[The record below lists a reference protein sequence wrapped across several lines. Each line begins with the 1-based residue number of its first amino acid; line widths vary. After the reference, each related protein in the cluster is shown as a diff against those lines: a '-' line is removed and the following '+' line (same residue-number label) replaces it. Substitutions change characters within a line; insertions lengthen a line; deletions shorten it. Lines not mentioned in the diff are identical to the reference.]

1 MARNEG
7 RQLCRLRAVTRGQ
20 SDQVPDAAVQAF
32 EEAGRMMDRPDAF
45 VLLSAPK
52 YAFPEGKPRK
62 AIAAYAFKDP
72 SNGSG
77 LVAGQAYLFDRP
89 AQIARP
95 DNTSPDPDKDKKR
108 HRARNCFY
116 GTSQKND
123 RTDRDH
129 RQQYEFIEQS
139 QS

>member
-1 MARNEG
+1 MCACKVKKLTDEGMLREVIARLNRRVKDHFISE
-7 RQLCRLRAVTRGQ
+7 LCRMAKINHYPPGFDLISLADIHDLCHRHGDLFEKIR
-20 SDQVPDAAVQAF
+20 DVQF
-32 EEAGRMMDRPDAF
+32 
-45 VLLSAPK
+45 
-52 YAFPEGKPRK
+52 
-62 AIAAYAFKDP
+62 
-72 SNGSG
+72 
-77 LVAGQAYLFDRP
+77 VAGLAYLFDRP

-95 DNTSPDPDKDKKR
+95 ANTSRDPDKDKKR